1 MDDGVNAMKI
11 LDTTLREGLQRS
23 GAYLEPRARR
33 VLADELVASGID
45 ELEIGVVGR
54 DGFVPSLLSGLL
66 TRHPRAKFW
75 VWSRLRTADV
85 EEASRMGARS
95 IALCVPVS
103 PEHLQD
109 RLGWSRAELHDRI
122 RLIVGFAVEMGLEV
136 SVGLEDASRT
146 PEDAM
151 LEAARAAVEAGATRI
166 RMADTVGVFSPAET
180 AQRTLSLRSLGCQVG
195 FHGHDDFGMAT
206 ANALAALEAGAHAA
220 DASLMGWGERAGIAS
235 TECLGAFL
243 SLRRGGSL
251 DVGRLSKAA
260 RDLAGRCGVRIPET
274 APVIGDALFRCET
287 GLHVAA
293 LAEHPSLYEPYE
305 PELVGAKRDL
315 LVGGKSGAQAVR
327 KILSKID
334 PDAVAEP
341 GLVVRIRRAAER
353 LGRPL
358 ESREL
363 ARLAS
368 STPR

>member
-1 MDDGVNAMKI
+1 M
-11 LDTTLREGLQRS
+11 DTTLREGLQRA

-33 VLADELVASGID
+33 VLADDLVASGID

-54 DGFVPSLLSGLL
+54 DAYVPSLLSGLL
-66 TRHPRAKFW
+66 AKHPHARFW
-75 VWSRLRTADV
+75 VWSRLRTSDV
-85 EEASRMGARS
+85 EEACAMGARS
-95 IALCVPVS
+95 IALCAPVS

-109 RLGWSRAELHDRI
+109 RLGWSRSELHDRI

-151 LEAARAAVEAGATRI
+151 LEAARTAVEAGAIRV

-206 ANALAALEAGAHAA
+206 ANAVAALEAGAYAA
-220 DASLMGWGERAGIAS
+220 DSSLMGWGERAGIAA
-235 TECLGAFL
+235 TERLGAFL
-243 SLRRGGSL
+243 ALRRGAGL
-251 DVGRLSKAA
+251 DIGRLCKAA
-260 RDLAGRCGVRIPET
+260 RDLAGRCGVRISET
-274 APVIGDALFRCET
+274 APVLGEALFRCET

-315 LVGGKSGAQAVR
+315 LVGGKSGAQAVS
-327 KILSKID
+327 KLLSKIRPEIAAK
-334 PDAVAEP
+334 PD
-341 GLVVRIRRAAER
+341 LVDRVRREAER

-358 ESREL
+358 EEREL
-363 ARLAS
+363 VSIAS
-368 STPR
+368 SPAP